1 MLRSRWRAS
10 LIAALPRFAE
20 RGLLTLV
27 LIAITTLVLSPLRG
41 DLNTPIIALLF
52 LIPVG
57 LSTSLGGL
65 TLGILASLLAFLAL
79 NFFFIR
85 PYYTLLVHQP
95 QDLLVLGV
103 FLVVAV
109 TVSQLLGRAQASL
122 LAAESRERETTA
134 LYELGAALTGLRDE
148 ASIAQAL
155 AERLID
161 IMRAQA
167 VEIVFQGGPAA
178 VPRAFLLPGGVER
191 PAAPPEAALPLM
203 TARGRFGEIRLWR
216 TGNELLPGEQR
227 LLATFAG
234 QGALALEHALL
245 SQAETQARI
254 LEESDRLK
262 TALLS
267 SVSHELRTPLATM
280 KAAITSLRSGEVDWA
295 APARTDLL
303 AVVEED
309 LDHLNRLVGNLLD
322 MSRIEA
328 GVLKPQ
334 RAWLSLSE
342 VVGGTLVR
350 MRRSSEQ
357 HRVVVNISDEL
368 PLVPADYVQLD
379 QVFTNLISNA
389 LKYAPTG
396 STITLSAWT
405 IGGGQIQ
412 VQVKNQGPP
421 VPAEHLGHIFDK
433 FYRVTAADRVTGTG
447 LGLSICKG
455 IVEAHGGRIWAENLP
470 DGLAFNFTLP
480 LTWAGAQPPR
490 LPPEPEA
497 P

>member
-1 MLRSRWRAS
+1 VLRTRLRPS
-10 LIAALPRFAE
+10 LLAALPRFAE

-27 LIAITTLVLSPLRG
+27 LIAITTLALSPLRG
-41 DLNTPIIALLF
+41 DLNTPIIALLY

-65 TLGILASLLAFLAL
+65 TLGILASLLAFLAF
-79 NFFFIR
+79 NFFFIT
-85 PYYTLLVHQP
+85 PYYTLLVHQT
-95 QDLLVLGV
+95 QDLLVLVV

-109 TVSQLLGRAQASL
+109 TVSQLLGRVQASL
-122 LAAESRERETTA
+122 AAAEARERETTS
-134 LYELGAALTGLRDE
+134 LYELSAALTGLRSE
-148 ASIAQAL
+148 ADIAQTL

-161 IMRAQA
+161 ITRARA
-167 VEIVFQGGPAA
+167 VEIVFQSGPGA
-178 VPRAFLLPGGVER
+178 VARAFLMPSGVAH
-191 PAAPPEAALPLM
+191 PNAPPTAVLPLM

-216 TGNELLPGEQR
+216 AGTELLPAEQR

-280 KAAITSLRSGEVDWA
+280 KAAITSLHSGQVDWA
-295 APARTDLL
+295 APAREDLL
-303 AVVEED
+303 AVVDEE

-328 GVLKPQ
+328 GALKPQ
-334 RAWLSLSE
+334 RAWLSLAE

-350 MRRSSEQ
+350 MRHASEQ
-357 HRVVVNISDEL
+357 HKIVVDISDEL
-368 PLVPADYVQLD
+368 PLVPADYVQLE
-379 QVFTNLISNA
+379 QVFSNLISNS
-389 LKYAPTG
+389 LKYAPAG
-396 STITLSAWT
+396 STITLAAWLV
-405 IGGGQIQ
+405 GGDRVQ
-412 VQVKNQGPP
+412 VQVKNQGPG
-421 VPAEHLGHIFDK
+421 VPAEHLDHIFDK

-470 DGLAFNFTLP
+470 GGFAFNFTLP

-490 LPPEPEA
+490 LPPESEVA
-497 P
+497 